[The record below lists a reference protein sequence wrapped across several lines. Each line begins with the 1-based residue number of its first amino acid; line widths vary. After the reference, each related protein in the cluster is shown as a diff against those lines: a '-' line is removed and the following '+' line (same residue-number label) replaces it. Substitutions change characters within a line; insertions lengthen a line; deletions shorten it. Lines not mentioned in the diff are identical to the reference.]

1 MPRTSLRK
9 QLLAAAM
16 LLAGV
21 PFTAEAGDLVPF
33 GAKWSYL
40 NPLTSDADPAKADAT
55 FDANW
60 FKPSFNVNGANKFSG
75 PSAEPFVRGTPD
87 NVAIDAF
94 DPTSPSFLRPAGTF
108 MELPAT
114 PGRLTSYFRTDFT
127 TTTTLKD
134 LGIEFLVDDGARI

>member
-21 PFTAEAGDLVPF
+21 PFTAEAGDIVPF

-40 NPLTSDADPAKADAT
+40 NPLTSAADPAKADAT

-60 FKPSFNVNGANKFSG
+60 FKPSFNMNGANKFSG
-75 PSAEPFVRGTPD
+75 PSAEPFCAAPRT
-87 NVAIDAF
+87 
-94 DPTSPSFLRPAGTF
+94 TSPSTPSIPLRRTSSAPPAPSWNCPR
-108 MELPAT
+108 LPVA
-114 PGRLTSYFRTDFT
+114 
-127 TTTTLKD
+127 
-134 LGIEFLVDDGARI
+134 